1 MEDSKNDDSKCFTN
15 SLFRDL
21 PMWLSGLLVI
31 TSLVAILKLLLSI
44 VVVVSDHSFTKM
56 KSDEFLIPS
65 LIVLIGVFLS
75 WVFWKKESTRN
86 IIPTLWTSLGILGT
100 FISLYIAFSGFA
112 TKDISSNDIGGLVV
126 ILSTAFSTSI
136 IGVFLSQ
143 VFNYLINNLEHK
155 RSLDVEC
162 YKVSPEQ
169 MLMEL
174 RNASLLQLEQ
184 QKAMCKSLEGMHTHL
199 SSIDGKIDTKVGEL
213 ASEFG
218 STMDQIKSVLI
229 DDTKGI
235 RDSLLK
241 SSESINDDMLKSI
254 DSQMKK
260 MEAVVAHTSEILDD
274 LGKSSVSRTD
284 ELFEKL
290 MYDFGSSVCMLND
303 TLEKQLLEMNSQ
315 IKESVSTG
323 LNDNVSEVKKV
334 ADEVVSVSN
343 DIKTEFTNS
352 IDTMVKHSSEVY
364 NQLENQSSEVLSKLS
379 EISNQSSKDITLKT
393 KDLLDGLEKGFGDIL
408 NEAKSWTDINDAALS
423 TVSDR
428 LKGSVQMFDKYGVS
442 HEGIIDKLET
452 QIKLLQ
458 LAHNNMENL
467 LGKFNL
473 YETKSEMKLIKEPIE
488 VEPSV
493 N

>member
-1 MEDSKNDDSKCFTN
+1 MEDSKNDDLKGFKNLSYIN
-15 SLFRDL
+15 VPR
-21 PMWLSGLLVI
+21 WLSGLSILVI
-31 TSLVAILKLLLSI
+31 VLLLIVSLLLITSHDPFLLIKQSKFFIPVAMISI
-44 VVVVSDHSFTKM
+44 GGC
-56 KSDEFLIPS
+56 I
-65 LIVLIGVFLS
+65 S

-143 VFNYLINNLEHK
+143 IFNYLINNLEHK
-155 RSLDVEC
+155 RSLNVEC

-174 RNASLLQLEQ
+174 RNASISQLKQ
-184 QKAMCKSLEGMHTHL
+184 QEAMCKSLEGMHTHL

-218 STMDQIKSVLI
+218 STMDQVKSVLI

-254 DSQMKK
+254 DSQMRK

-303 TLEKQLLEMNSQ
+303 TLEKQLVDMNSQ

-334 ADEVVSVSN
+334 ADEVVSVSA
-343 DIKTEFTNS
+343 DMKTEFTNS
-352 IDTMVKHSSEVY
+352 VDTIVKHSSEVY